1 MLQKIR
7 KVNVSIIELMD
18 YANVKKRVKQG
29 ALHSLLLGLLTLL
42 LACSQENAQPSV
54 APKPAVSVY
63 RVTAEPI
70 GFVRDFVARTQ
81 ASQQASIVA
90 RVEGELLAKH
100 FNEGSK
106 VTKDQLLFELDASS
120 YQASYAQAKAEL
132 ESKQSVAE
140 RAKRNLARGQEVA
153 PQGFISQSDLDKLIA
168 EDLQAKAAVSAA
180 HAALEKAELNLSYT
194 KIHAPFTGQ
203 IGKVVQ
209 DIGNIVGP
217 GSGELVSLQATN
229 PVYVNFQI
237 DEREYITYLQSRAES
252 TPQQQAGFTLSL
264 KLPNNT
270 IYQGQGQ
277 FVFADTKIDAGM
289 GTVELRAQ
297 FENPDGL
304 IVPGLYV
311 TLLVEGKA
319 KQALPMVPQIA
330 VQLGQQ
336 GESVLVVDNDN
347 KVVQRQLSLGREVN
361 AMRVVESGL
370 AAGDRVIIEGLQKV
384 RTGSEVT
391 VVEKQIDPTTGV
403 ISDVV
408 TQDSVND

>member
-1 MLQKIR
+1 MLQKSIQP
-7 KVNVSIIELMD
+7 KVYVAKPLVLQRMKQT
-18 YANVKKRVKQG
+18 VKHGVI
-29 ALHSLLLGLLTLL
+29 LSLLAML
-42 LACSQENAQPSV
+42 LACSQESAQPS
-54 APKPAVSVY
+54 ATPKPAVSVY
-63 RVTAEPI
+63 RITAEPV

-90 RVEGELLAKH
+90 RVEGELIAKH
-100 FNEGSK
+100 FEEGST
-106 VTKDQLLFELDASS
+106 VDKDQLLFELDDST
-120 YQASYAQAKAEL
+120 YQASLTQAKAEL
-132 ESKQSVAE
+132 ESKQSAAE

-168 EDLQAKAAVSAA
+168 EDLQAKAAVSSAQ
-180 HAALEKAELNLSYT
+180 AALEKAELDLSYT
-194 KIHAPFTGQ
+194 RIHAPFAGQ
-203 IGKVVQ
+203 IGKIVQ

-217 GSGELVSLQATN
+217 GSGELASLQATN

-237 DEREYITYLQSRAES
+237 DESEYITYLQSRSEA
-252 TPQQQAGFTLSL
+252 TQTQQAGFTLSL

-297 FENPDGL
+297 FENPEGL

-311 TLLVEGKA
+311 TLLVEGNA

-330 VQLGQQ
+330 VQLGQP

-347 KVVQRQLSLGREVN
+347 KVVQRQLVLGRQIN

-370 AAGDRVIIEGLQKV
+370 ATGDKVIIEGLQKV
-384 RTGSEVT
+384 RSGSEVT
-391 VVEKQIDPTTGV
+391 LVEKQVDPTTGV
-403 ISDVV
+403 ISDLAI
-408 TQDSVND
+408 QDQVKE

>member
-1 MLQKIR
+1 MLQK
-7 KVNVSIIELMD
+7 SIQSEVYVAKPLVLQRIKQT
-18 YANVKKRVKQG
+18 VKHSI
-29 ALHSLLLGLLTLL
+29 LLSLLAML
-42 LACSQENAQPSV
+42 LACSQESAQPSA

-63 RVTAEPI
+63 RITAEPV

-90 RVEGELLAKH
+90 RVEGELIAKH
-100 FNEGSK
+100 FEEGST
-106 VTKDQLLFELDASS
+106 VDKDQLLFELDDST
-120 YQASYAQAKAEL
+120 YQASLTQAKAEL
-132 ESKQSVAE
+132 ESKQSAAE

-168 EDLQAKAAVSAA
+168 EDLQAKAAVSSAQ
-180 HAALEKAELNLSYT
+180 AALEKAELDLSYT
-194 KIHAPFTGQ
+194 RIHAPFAGQ
-203 IGKVVQ
+203 IGKIVQ

-217 GSGELVSLQATN
+217 GSGELASLQATN

-237 DEREYITYLQSRAES
+237 DESEYITYLQSRSEA
-252 TPQQQAGFTLSL
+252 TQAQQAGFTLSL

-297 FENPDGL
+297 FENPEGL

-311 TLLVEGKA
+311 TLLVEGNA

-336 GESVLVVDNDN
+336 GESVLVVDNGN
-347 KVVQRQLSLGREVN
+347 KVVQRQLVLGRQIN

-370 AAGDRVIIEGLQKV
+370 ATGDKVIIEGLQKV
-384 RTGSEVT
+384 RSGSEVT
-391 VVEKQIDPTTGV
+391 LVEKQVDPTTGV
-403 ISDVV
+403 ISDLAI
-408 TQDSVND
+408 QDQVKE

>member
-1 MLQKIR
+1 MKQTVKH
-7 KVNVSIIELMD
+7 SIL
-18 YANVKKRVKQG
+18 
-29 ALHSLLLGLLTLL
+29 LSLLAML
-42 LACSQENAQPSV
+42 LACSQESTQPSA

-63 RVTAEPI
+63 RITAEPV

-90 RVEGELLAKH
+90 RVEGELIAKH
-100 FNEGSK
+100 FEEGST
-106 VTKDQLLFELDASS
+106 VDKDQLLFELDDST
-120 YQASYAQAKAEL
+120 YQASLTQAKAEL
-132 ESKQSVAE
+132 ESKQSAAE

-168 EDLQAKAAVSAA
+168 EDLQAKAAVSSAQ
-180 HAALEKAELNLSYT
+180 AALEKAELDLSYT
-194 KIHAPFTGQ
+194 RIHAPFAGQ
-203 IGKVVQ
+203 IGKIVQ

-217 GSGELVSLQATN
+217 GSGELASLQATN

-237 DEREYITYLQSRAES
+237 DESEYITYLQSRSEA
-252 TPQQQAGFTLSL
+252 TQAQQAGFTLSL

-297 FENPDGL
+297 FENPEGL

-311 TLLVEGKA
+311 TLLVEGNA
-319 KQALPMVPQIA
+319 KQALPMVPKIA

-347 KVVQRQLSLGREVN
+347 KVVQRKLVLGRQIN

-370 AAGDRVIIEGLQKV
+370 ATGDKVIIEGLQKV
-384 RTGSEVT
+384 RSGSEVNL
-391 VVEKQIDPTTGV
+391 VEKQVDPLTGV
-403 ISDVV
+403 ISDLT
-408 TQDSVND
+408 TQDQVKE